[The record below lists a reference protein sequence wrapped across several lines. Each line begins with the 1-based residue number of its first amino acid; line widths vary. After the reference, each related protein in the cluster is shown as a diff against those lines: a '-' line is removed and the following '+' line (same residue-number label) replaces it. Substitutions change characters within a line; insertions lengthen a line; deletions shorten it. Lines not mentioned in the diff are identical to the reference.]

1 MISLTAIWNRLSGQ
15 TSKAAWH
22 PTHRHR
28 KGGLYRV
35 VGPAIFEADRS
46 DVVIYDDA
54 DGTVWV
60 RSAQEFHDG
69 RFTPL

>member
-1 MISLTAIWNRLSGQ
+1 MKKVTALLRRLTGGSGYAPW
-15 TSKAAWH
+15 KA
-22 PTHRHR
+22 THRHR

-35 VGPAIFEADRS
+35 VGPAILEADRS
-46 DVVIYDDA
+46 DVIIYDDA

-60 RSAQEFHDG
+60 RSAVEFNDG